1 MKYKITVKNTE
12 ESYVIEQ
19 HQLMTEL
26 KNHFPN
32 GNKGF
37 YDHVYN
43 RISGSPRTPYNNDF
57 LRIERI
63 DYKPTEKE
71 IWKEEVKKNND
82 LERGMKINYNEW
94 IIYNK
99 KTKKGCTFT
108 NLSALAREL
117 DINYSFLYN
126 SIKFSNEFVIQ
137 DFIFTRIITLEKDY
151 YHARVQEIM

>member
-1 MKYKITVKNTE
+1 
-12 ESYVIEQ
+12 VIEQ

-37 YDHVYN
+37 YNHIYN
-43 RISGSPRTPYNNDF
+43 RISSSPRTPYNNDF
-57 LRIERI
+57 LKIERI

-71 IWKEEVKKNND
+71 IWKEKVKKNNNLD
-82 LERGMKINYNEW
+82 RGKYINYNEW

-99 KTKKGCTFT
+99 KTNKGQTFT
-108 NLSALAREL
+108 NPAALAREL
-117 DINYSFLYN
+117 NISYSFLYT
-126 SIKFSNEFVIQ
+126 SIRSLNEFTIEN
-137 DFIFTRIITLEKDY
+137 FIFTRIITLEKDY